1 MLGAAL
7 DKSDAWICVR

>member
-7 DKSDAWICVR
+7 DKSFAWNCVR